1 MNSNNSATAQHQQ
14 IQLRLWD
21 ANYDADGKPIH
32 AVTCRKPSAVHAVT
46 EAQQRGSLHLHL
58 LLWAEVRAPSDPDHQ
73 KMLERFERGPQRAAV
88 P

>member
-21 ANYDADGKPIH
+21 ANYDH
-32 AVTCRKPSAVHAVT
+32 AVTCRKPVRAVHAVT

-58 LLWAEVRAPSDPDHQ
+58 LLWAERAVHAVPEARAPSDPDH
-73 KMLERFERGPQRAAV
+73 
-88 P
+88 

>member
-21 ANYDADGKPIH
+21 ANYDH
-32 AVTCRKPSAVHAVT
+32 AVTCRKPVRAVHAVT